1 MLNDSDL
8 QKAAEEMLNDAH
20 DEVRKISAHYF
31 LAGKAY
37 TLNSHVYVD
46 FFLSVYKLPGKTYFY
61 TKLHPCNRIYTKLN
75 ISGSIPLSQK

>member
-31 LAGKAY
+31 FAGKAY

-46 FFLSVYKLPGKTYFY
+46 FFFVSV
-61 TKLHPCNRIYTKLN
+61 
-75 ISGSIPLSQK
+75 